1 MWGDDL
7 NRQLERDEE
16 REPRRPRVQDKPR
29 RQFRYWAGHMF
40 RPVRASQTPM
50 PEVFS

>member
-1 MWGDDL
+1 MIDHELD
-7 NRQLERDEE
+7 RRMERDAE
-16 REPRRPRVQDKPR
+16 REPHQPMRAPGRA

-40 RPVRASQTPM
+40 RPVRVAQPPA